1 VQLAVED
8 LLMGLPDCYVYSV
21 VMARDDGENALMQ
34 LLLQTF
40 SCFYGFA
47 LLISFFSRGSK
58 YEFDVSQFSVRY
70 EYLLLACP
78 AKARR

>member
-1 VQLAVED
+1 MVQLGVEN

-21 VMARDDGENALMQ
+21 VMARDDGENAIMR

-47 LLISFFSRGSK
+47 LDFFL
-58 YEFDVSQFSVRY
+58 FSW
-70 EYLLLACP
+70 
-78 AKARR
+78 